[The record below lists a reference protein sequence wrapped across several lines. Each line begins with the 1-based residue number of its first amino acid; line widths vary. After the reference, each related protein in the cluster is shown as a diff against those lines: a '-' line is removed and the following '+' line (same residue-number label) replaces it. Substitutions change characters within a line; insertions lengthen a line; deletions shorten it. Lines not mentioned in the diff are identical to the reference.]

1 MIKAVFPGSFDP
13 PTNGHLDIIQRASK
27 LFDNLDVVIS
37 VNPNKQY
44 MFSEQERLEMLS
56 QLLKDYKNVQIHV
69 WEGLIVNYAKEHGA
83 KVLIRGIRS
92 ANDFSYEFELAHMN
106 QNLNP
111 QIETMFLPSKEKW
124 GVVKSSSIKELALFG
139 GDISR
144 MVPPLVEEALKKK
157 LNNNKNK
164 QMGKNIL
171 CRIDL

>member
-27 LFDNLDVVIS
+27 LFDDVDVVIS
-37 VNPNKQY
+37 VNPNKNY
-44 MFSEQERLEMLS
+44 MFSEQERLQMLS
-56 QLLKDYKNVQIHV
+56 TLLKDYKNVQIHV
-69 WEGLIVNYAKEHGA
+69 WEGLIVNYAKETGA

-92 ANDFSYEFELAHMN
+92 SNDFSYEFELAHMN

-144 MVPPLVEEALKKK
+144 MVPPLVVEALKKR
-157 LNNNKNK
+157 LAVSH
-164 QMGKNIL
+164 
-171 CRIDL
+171 

>member
-27 LFDNLDVVIS
+27 LFDDVDVVIS

-44 MFSEQERLEMLS
+44 MFSESERLDMLKE
-56 QLLKDYKNVQIHV
+56 LLKDYKNVQVHL
-69 WEGLIVNYAKEHGA
+69 WEGLIVNYAKETGA

-92 ANDFSYEFELAHMN
+92 SNDFSYEFELAHMN

-144 MVPPLVEEALKKK
+144 MVPPLVVNALKNK
-157 LNNNKNK
+157 L
-164 QMGKNIL
+164 GK
-171 CRIDL
+171 

>member
-27 LFDNLDVVIS
+27 LFDNVDVVIS
-37 VNPNKQY
+37 VNPSKQY
-44 MFSEQERLEMLS
+44 MFSEQERLEML
-56 QLLKDYKNVQIHV
+56 QELLKDYENVQVHL
-69 WEGLIVNYAKEHGA
+69 WEGLIVNYAKEHGD

-124 GVVKSSSIKELALFG
+124 GVVKSSSIKELAMFG

-144 MVPPLVEEALKKK
+144 MVPPLVVDALKKK
-157 LNNNKNK
+157 L
-164 QMGKNIL
+164 GK
-171 CRIDL
+171 

>member
-27 LFDNLDVVIS
+27 LFDDVDVLIS
-37 VNPNKQY
+37 VNPNKNY
-44 MFSEQERLEMLS
+44 MFSEQERLEML
-56 QLLKDYKNVQIHV
+56 QELLKDYKNVQIHI
-69 WEGLIVNYAKEHGA
+69 WEGIVVNYAKQVGA

-92 ANDFSYEFELAHMN
+92 TNDFSYEFELAHMN

-111 QIETMFLPSKEKW
+111 AIETMFLPSKEKW

-144 MVPPLVEEALKKK
+144 MVPPIVVDALKKK
-157 LNNNKNK
+157 L
-164 QMGKNIL
+164 GK
-171 CRIDL
+171 

>member
-27 LFDNLDVVIS
+27 LFDDVDVLIS
-37 VNPNKQY
+37 VNPNKNY
-44 MFSEQERLEMLS
+44 MFSEQERLEML
-56 QLLKDYKNVQIHV
+56 QELLKDYKNVQIHI
-69 WEGLIVNYAKEHGA
+69 WEGIVVNYAKEVGA

-92 ANDFSYEFELAHMN
+92 TNDFSYEFELAHMN

-124 GVVKSSSIKELALFG
+124 GVVKSSSIKELAMFG

-144 MVPPLVEEALKKK
+144 MVPPLVENALKNK
-157 LNNNKNK
+157 LTK
-164 QMGKNIL
+164 
-171 CRIDL
+171 

>member
-27 LFDNLDVVIS
+27 LFDDVDVLIS
-37 VNPNKQY
+37 VNPNKKY
-44 MFSEQERLEMLS
+44 MFTEQERLEML
-56 QLLKDYKNVQIHV
+56 QTLLKDYKNIQIHI
-69 WEGLIVNYAKEHGA
+69 WEGLIVNYAKEVGA

-92 ANDFSYEFELAHMN
+92 SNDFSYEFELAHMN

-144 MVPPLVEEALKKK
+144 MVPPLVVDALKNK
-157 LNNNKNK
+157 L
-164 QMGKNIL
+164 GK
-171 CRIDL
+171 

>member
-27 LFDNLDVVIS
+27 LFDNVDVVIS
-37 VNPNKQY
+37 VNPAKQY
-44 MFSEQERLEMLS
+44 MFSEQERLEML
-56 QLLKDYKNVQIHV
+56 QELLKDYENVQVHL

-124 GVVKSSSIKELALFG
+124 GVVKSSSIKELAMFG

-144 MVPPLVEEALKKK
+144 MVPPLVVTALKKK
-157 LNNNKNK
+157 L
-164 QMGKNIL
+164 GK
-171 CRIDL
+171 

>member
-27 LFDNLDVVIS
+27 LFDDVDVLIS
-37 VNPNKQY
+37 VNPNKNY
-44 MFSEQERLEMLS
+44 MFTEQERLEMLKE
-56 QLLKDYKNVQIHV
+56 LLKNYKNVQIHV
-69 WEGLIVNYAKEHGA
+69 WEGLIVNYAKEVGA

-92 ANDFSYEFELAHMN
+92 SNDFSYEFELAHMN

-144 MVPPLVEEALKKK
+144 MVPPLVVDALKKK
-157 LNNNKNK
+157 L
-164 QMGKNIL
+164 GK
-171 CRIDL
+171 

>member
-44 MFSEQERLEMLS
+44 MFSEDERLEMLS

-157 LNNNKNK
+157 LNNNKK
-164 QMGKNIL
+164 
-171 CRIDL
+171 

>member
-27 LFDNLDVVIS
+27 LFDDVDVVIS

-44 MFSEQERLEMLS
+44 MFSEQERLEMLKE
-56 QLLKDYKNVQIHV
+56 LLKDYKNVQVHL
-69 WEGLIVNYAKEHGA
+69 WEGLIVNYAKETGA

-92 ANDFSYEFELAHMN
+92 SNDFSYEFELAHMN

-124 GVVKSSSIKELALFG
+124 GVVKSSSIKELAMFG

-144 MVPPLVEEALKKK
+144 MVPPLVAQALKQK
-157 LNNNKNK
+157 LGNR
-164 QMGKNIL
+164 G
-171 CRIDL
+171 

>member
-27 LFDNLDVVIS
+27 LFDDVDVVIS

-44 MFSEQERLEMLS
+44 MFSEQERLEMLKE
-56 QLLKDYKNVQIHV
+56 LLKDYKNVQVHL
-69 WEGLIVNYAKEHGA
+69 WEGLIVNYAKEIGA

-92 ANDFSYEFELAHMN
+92 SNDFSYEFELAHMN

-124 GVVKSSSIKELALFG
+124 GVVKSSSIKELSMFG

-144 MVPPLVEEALKKK
+144 MVPPLVVDALKKK
-157 LNNNKNK
+157 L
-164 QMGKNIL
+164 GK
-171 CRIDL
+171 

>member
-27 LFDNLDVVIS
+27 LFDDVDVLIS
-37 VNPNKQY
+37 VNPNKNY
-44 MFSEQERLEMLS
+44 MFTEQERLEML
-56 QLLKDYKNVQIHV
+56 QELLKNYKNVQIHV
-69 WEGLIVNYAKEHGA
+69 WEGLIVNYAKETGA

-92 ANDFSYEFELAHMN
+92 SNDFSYEFELAHMN

-144 MVPPLVEEALKKK
+144 MVPPLVEAELKKK
-157 LNNNKNK
+157 L
-164 QMGKNIL
+164 GK
-171 CRIDL
+171 

>member
-13 PTNGHLDIIQRASK
+13 PTNGHLDIIQRASR
-27 LFDNLDVVIS
+27 LFDDVDVVIS
-37 VNPNKQY
+37 VNPAKQY
-44 MFSEQERLEMLS
+44 MFTEQERLDMLT
-56 QLLKDYKNVQIHV
+56 QLLSEYKNVQIHV

-124 GVVKSSSIKELALFG
+124 GVVKSSSIKELAMFG

-144 MVPPLVEEALKKK
+144 MVPPLVVEALKQK
-157 LNNNKNK
+157 L
-164 QMGKNIL
+164 GS
-171 CRIDL
+171 RF